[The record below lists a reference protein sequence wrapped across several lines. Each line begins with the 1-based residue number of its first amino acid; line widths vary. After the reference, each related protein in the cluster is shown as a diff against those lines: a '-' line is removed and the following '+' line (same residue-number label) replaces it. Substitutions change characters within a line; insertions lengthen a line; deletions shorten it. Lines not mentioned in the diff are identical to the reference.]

1 MGQDAVATGVVRDN
15 SRSRWQRS
23 FNRFVRWLLGSPVHW
38 MMSGK
43 LMVVEVVGRRTG
55 ARYSVPTAYAD
66 RGDQV
71 LAASP
76 GSWVR
81 NLAPDRPV
89 VLVHRG
95 RRRTMVPRIVTD
107 REAAGQVAA
116 DLFPGNPVL
125 RRNMQVSL
133 GRDGQVDHDQLA
145 AALQRGVRLI
155 TFSPPA

>member
-1 MGQDAVATGVVRDN
+1 MGQDAIAKGVVRDN

-38 MMSGK
+38 VMSGK

-71 LAASP
+71 LAASS
-76 GSWVR
+76 GTWVR

-95 RRRTMVPRIVTD
+95 RRRTRVPRIVTD

-125 RRNMQVSL
+125 RRNMQVPL
-133 GRDGQVDHDQLA
+133 DREGRVDAERLDR
-145 AALQRGVRLI
+145 ALRRGMRLI
-155 TFSPPA
+155 TFSPG

>member
-23 FNRFVRWLLGSPVHW
+23 FNRFVRWVLGSPVHW

-71 LAASP
+71 LAASS
-76 GSWVR
+76 GRWVR
-81 NLAPDRPV
+81 NLS
-89 VLVHRG
+89 
-95 RRRTMVPRIVTD
+95 
-107 REAAGQVAA
+107 
-116 DLFPGNPVL
+116 PVL
-125 RRNMQVSL
+125 PVGLLRRCRTRSL
-133 GRDGQVDHDQLA
+133 LP
-145 AALQRGVRLI
+145 RLV
-155 TFSPPA
+155 TARVASGPVADC